1 MHLNVALFKNG
12 STGLNSLNVFMVT
25 LVGCNIGAHARLS
38 DIDLS
43 VFWPV
48 NIIIAAL
55 FYRCRYLNNPWYYLV
70 AYAAMILQDTIF
82 YGWGVSALTI
92 NSANIAFIVVLTQ
105 LLNWPGLL
113 TRRETDMVS
122 SLYVFAAC
130 MIAAL
135 ACGFVGA
142 LAQQPWPTFP
152 AAIFRSNFLNWF
164 SDQFYT
170 AVLFLPLLLTLQSRI
185 PLHLPASLQMADA
198 LPLLLLLLSICIAPL
213 LGPVAILAFP
223 LPALTW
229 CAIVYPLWLIR
240 LITLCVG
247 ATELIMTAEHVYA
260 LYNPQDPMFMHQVVI
275 ARIGIAATIFSPLMM
290 ATNARTIRQL
300 NARLLRQASHDFLTN
315 TLSRYGFTEALST
328 HDQNIKSQQD
338 AVNIMLIDI
347 DNFKN
352 INDSFG
358 HDCGDEILRQVA
370 NVIQRTVS
378 AQGLVSRIGGEE
390 FAVVCFNYS
399 PPAFYRLADELRQT
413 IQHTVFLFNQQHVPV
428 TVSIGIAH
436 AQVAGKHLVDT
447 VHELFPLADKN
458 LYTAKREG
466 RNRTIQ

>member
-1 MHLNVALFKNG
+1 MHLNLALFKNG
-12 STGLNSLNVFMVT
+12 STGLNSLNVFMAT

-38 DIDLS
+38 DLDLS

-55 FYRCRYLNNPWYYLV
+55 FYRCRYLNTPWYYAV
-70 AYAAMILQDTIF
+70 SYAAMILQDSLF
-82 YGWGVSALTI
+82 YGWGLSAFTI

-105 LLNWPGLL
+105 LLNWPGFLA
-113 TRRETDMVS
+113 RRETDMIS
-122 SLYVFAAC
+122 SLYLFAAC

-135 ACGFVGA
+135 ACGIVGA
-142 LAQQPWPTFP
+142 LAQQPWPRFP
-152 AAIFRSNFLNWF
+152 AAVFRSNFLNWF

-170 AVLFLPLLLTLQSRI
+170 AVLFLPLLLTLSSQIPLRI
-185 PLHLPASLQMADA
+185 PALRLPDM
-198 LPLLLLLLSICIAPL
+198 LPLLLLLLSICVAPL

-240 LITLCVG
+240 LITLCIG
-247 ATELIMTAEHVYA
+247 SAELILAAEHVYA
-260 LYNPQDPMFMHQVVI
+260 LYGSQDPLFMHQIII

-300 NARLLRQASHDFLTN
+300 NARLLQQASHDFLTE
-315 TLSRYGFTEALST
+315 TLSRYGFTEALTAQGQSA
-328 HDQNIKSQQD
+328 KSLQD
-338 AVNIMLIDI
+338 TVNIMLIDI
-347 DNFKN
+347 DHFKN

-370 NVIQRTVS
+370 TVIKQTIPT
-378 AQGLVSRIGGEE
+378 QGLVSRIGGEE

-399 PPAFYRLADELRQT
+399 PSAFYRLADRLRQT
-413 IQHTVFLFNQQHVPV
+413 IQQAAFMFNQQPVPV

-436 AQVAGKHLVDT
+436 APTPGKYLVDT
-447 VHELFPLADKN
+447 VHQLFPLADKN

>member
-1 MHLNVALFKNG
+1 MHLNLALFKNG
-12 STGLNSLNVFMVT
+12 STGLNSVNVFMVT

-38 DIDLS
+38 ELDLS

-48 NIIIAAL
+48 NIIVAAL
-55 FYRCRYLNNPWYYLV
+55 FYRCRYLNTPWYYLV
-70 AYAAMILQDTIF
+70 AYAAMILQDTLF
-82 YGWGVSALTI
+82 YGWGTSALTI

-105 LLNWPGLL
+105 LLNWPGFLA
-113 TRRETDMVS
+113 RRETDMVS

-142 LAQQPWPTFP
+142 LAQQPWPAFP
-152 AAIFRSNFLNWF
+152 AAVFRSHFLNWF

-170 AVLFLPLLLTLQSRI
+170 AVLFLPLLLTLRSQI
-185 PLHLPASLQMADA
+185 PLHLPMLRLSDA
-198 LPLLLLLLSICIAPL
+198 LPLLLLLVSIVVAPL

-247 ATELIMTAEHVYA
+247 ATELILTAEHVYA
-260 LYNPQDPMFMHQVVI
+260 FYSPQDPYFMHQIII

-300 NARLLRQASHDFLTN
+300 NARLLQQASHDFLTN
-315 TLSRYGFTEALST
+315 TLSRYGFTEALTT
-328 HDQNIKSQQD
+328 HGQSVKSQHD

-347 DNFKN
+347 DHFKN

-370 NVIQRTVS
+370 KVIQQAVS

-390 FAVVCFNYS
+390 FAVVCFNYNPS
-399 PPAFYRLADELRQT
+399 AFYRLADSLRQT
-413 IQHTVFLFNQQHVPV
+413 IQQTVFLFNQQPVPV

-436 AQVAGKHLVDT
+436 APTSGKYLVDT